1 MSPHRHTLPRFSLRL
16 LLLALLPLLVFVVSV
31 GTAGLQCLADE
42 PINWRRGAD
51 FINQWESVTG
61 VSWSGNPCRAALRNL
76 AVNQRTAIWL
86 DRRMDP
92 DQQLTLQASDITLDE
107 LCQRIAQR
115 ASMGVCRL
123 GPVIYFGPT
132 STTQVLATV
141 AAVRRQELDE
151 QKLSQIAPERKRKM
165 QAEKPLAWPRLSTPR
180 DLIQALADEVGLRVI
195 KIEAHIPHDLWP
207 EVQLPALPW
216 SDRLTLL
223 LAGFEKS
230 YSLNLAD
237 ETIEFISLPNPIQY
251 EKRYPVKGSPAKV
264 VADLADK
271 FGQSALRVDG
281 GQLLVRG
288 PYEDHEAIQRVL
300 RGEKVRRNQVAPNQE
315 KRYSLKVENQPLG
328 GVLKAIADTLQVGLE
343 YDPSQVPKLNR
354 RVSFEV
360 DMVTLDEILRLALR
374 DSGLKVTQQDGKLKV
389 SDAMPP

>member
-1 MSPHRHTLPRFSLRL
+1 MSPYRHTLPRFALRL
-16 LLLALLPLLVFVVSV
+16 LALAVLSLVMIVVSNSV
-31 GTAGLQCLADE
+31 AESGCVADE
-42 PINWRRGAD
+42 PISWKRGAD

-76 AVNQRTAIWL
+76 ALNQRTAIFL
-86 DRRMDP
+86 DRRIDP

-115 ASMGVCRL
+115 ASMGVCRV
-123 GPVIYFGPT
+123 GSVIYFGPT

-141 AAVRRQELDE
+141 AAVRRQEIDE
-151 QKLSQIAPERKRKM
+151 LKSNSIAPDRKRKL
-165 QAEKPLAWPRLSTPR
+165 QAEKPLAWSRLATPR

-195 KIEAHIPHDLWP
+195 KLEAHIPHDLWP
-207 EVQLPALPW
+207 EAQLPALPW
-216 SDRLTLL
+216 SDRLSLL

-230 YSLNLAD
+230 FAVNMAD
-237 ETIEFISLPNPIQY
+237 ETIELVSLPNPIQY
-251 EKRYPVKGSPAKV
+251 EKRYAVKGSPAKV

-281 GQLLVRG
+281 AQLLVRG

-343 YDPSQVPKLNR
+343 YDPAQVARLNR

-360 DMVTLDEILRLALR
+360 DMVTLEEILRLALR

-389 SDAMPP
+389 SDATP

>member
-1 MSPHRHTLPRFSLRL
+1 MTPYRHTLPRFALRL
-16 LLLALLPLLVFVVSV
+16 LALAVLSLMMIVVCSSV
-31 GTAGLQCLADE
+31 ADSVCRADE
-42 PINWRRGAD
+42 PISWKRGAD

-76 AVNQRTAIWL
+76 AISQRTAIYL
-86 DRRMDP
+86 DRRIDP
-92 DQQLTLQASDITLDE
+92 DQQLTLQAADITLDE

-115 ASMGVCRL
+115 ASMGVCRV

-141 AAVRRQELDE
+141 AAVRRQEIDE
-151 QKLSQIAPERKRKM
+151 LKSGAIAPDRKRKL
-165 QAEKPLAWPRLSTPR
+165 QAEKPLAWSRLATPR
-180 DLIQALADEVGLRVI
+180 DLIQTLADEVGLRVI
-195 KIEAHIPHDLWP
+195 KLESQIPHDLWP
-207 EVQLPALPW
+207 EAQLPALPW
-216 SDRLTLL
+216 SDRLSLL

-230 YSLNLAD
+230 FVVNLAD
-237 ETIEFISLPNPIQY
+237 ETIELVSLPNPIQY
-251 EKRYPVKGSPAKV
+251 EKRYAVKGSPAKV

-281 GQLLVRG
+281 AQLLVRG

-328 GVLKAIADTLQVGLE
+328 GVLKAIADTLQVGFE
-343 YDPSQVPKLNR
+343 YDPAQVARLNR

-389 SDAMPP
+389 SDATP